1 MTSYIVPLAGCAGK
15 YRPGGS
21 MSAEELSYEHDDR
34 LAIIT
39 FNRPAVH
46 NAITY
51 DMIAEFTEAIRR
63 ADADP
68 EVRVLIV
75 KGAGERAFSVGYDI
89 KRTRDDPR
97 AKRGIPEWREATFR
111 DFRFTFAPWEC
122 TKPVI
127 AMIRGYCLAGALELA
142 QMCDLRIASADARF
156 GVVETRFS
164 TGVATMIMPWII
176 GSARARELIYT
187 GDTIDAAEA
196 YRIGLVNR
204 VHPVDQLESETLRF
218 ARRMS
223 MVALDCLQTNKR
235 AINQTMEAMG
245 FRAAMTYALEACVML
260 DASGT
265 PEFRQFDILRRE
277 QGLKSAL
284 AWRDGLF
291 KPYE

>member
-1 MTSYIVPLAGCAGK
+1 
-15 YRPGGS
+15 
-21 MSAEELSYEHDDR
+21 MSDGDLLYERDDR
-34 LAIIT
+34 LSIIT
-39 FNRPAVH
+39 FNRPSVH

-51 DMIAEFTEAIRR
+51 DMIAQFVDAVER

-68 EVRVLIV
+68 EVRVVII
-75 KGAGERAFSVGYDI
+75 KGAGDRAFSVGYDI

-97 AKRGIPEWREATFR
+97 ANRGIPEWREAAYR
-111 DFRFTFAPWEC
+111 DYRFTFSPWEC
-122 TKPVI
+122 SKPVL

-142 QMCDLRIASADARF
+142 QMCDVRIASTDAKL

-176 GSARARELIYT
+176 GSARARALIYT
-187 GDTIDAAEA
+187 GDTIDAEEA
-196 YRIGLVNR
+196 YRIGLVNHLYPPER
-204 VHPVDQLESETLRF
+204 LEEETLRF
-218 ARRMS
+218 AHRMS
-223 MVALDCLQTNKR
+223 MVALACLQTNKR

-245 FRAAMTYALEACVML
+245 FRSAMMYALESCVML

-265 PEFRQFDILRRE
+265 PEFRQFDVLRRE
-277 QGLKSAL
+277 KGLKEAL

>member
-1 MTSYIVPLAGCAGK
+1 MG
-15 YRPGGS
+15 
-21 MSAEELSYEHDDR
+21 EDELLYERDGR
-34 LAIIT
+34 LAVIT

-51 DMIAEFTEAIRR
+51 DMIARFLEAIGR

-68 EVRVLIV
+68 EVRVVVV

-97 AKRGIPEWREATFR
+97 ANRGIPEWREAAAR

-122 TKPVI
+122 TKPVV

-142 QMCDLRIASADARF
+142 QMCDVRIASTDSKL

-176 GSARARELIYT
+176 GAARARELILT
-187 GDTIDAAEA
+187 GDTIDAHEA
-196 YRIGLVNR
+196 YRIGLVNHIYPADR
-204 VHPVDQLESETLRF
+204 VEAETLRF

-223 MVALDCLQTNKR
+223 MVALDCLRTNKR
-235 AINQTMEAMG
+235 AINHTMEAMG
-245 FRAAMTYALEACVML
+245 FRAAMTYGLEACVML

-265 PEFRQFDILRRE
+265 PEFRQFDVLRRE
-277 QGLKSAL
+277 QGLKAAL
-284 AWRDGLF
+284 SWRDGLF